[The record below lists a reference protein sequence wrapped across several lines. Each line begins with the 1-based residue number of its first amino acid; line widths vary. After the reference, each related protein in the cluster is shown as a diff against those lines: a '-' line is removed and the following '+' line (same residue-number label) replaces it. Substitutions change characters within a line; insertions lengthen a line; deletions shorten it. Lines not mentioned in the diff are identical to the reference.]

1 MNETLQ
7 NQANPGTYYYS
18 TLASDPDLAEIVEM
32 FIDEM
37 PDRIASLKSE
47 FKTSDWNE
55 LGRLAH
61 QLKGAA
67 GSYGFGQITTLA
79 ASLEVAIRQSQG
91 ELAVNAAFEQLIDGC
106 DRIRSGTGAK

>member
-37 PDRIASLKSE
+37 PDRIAALKSE
-47 FKTSDWNE
+47 FETSNWE
-55 LGRLAH
+55 GLGRLAH

-67 GSYGFGQITTLA
+67 GSYGFSQITSLA
-79 ASLEVAIRQSQG
+79 ANLELAIRQSQG
-91 ELAVNAAFEQLIDGC
+91 EAAVNSAYEQLTNGC
-106 DRIRSGTGAK
+106 SRIRPGSGK

>member
-7 NQANPGTYYYS
+7 TQATPTSYYYS

-37 PDRIASLKSE
+37 PDRIASMKSE
-47 FKTSDWNE
+47 YDTGNWNE
-55 LGRLAH
+55 LGRVAH

-67 GSYGFGQITTLA
+67 GSYGFGQITNLA
-79 ASLEVAIRQSQG
+79 AELEVAIRKSRGQDAINS
-91 ELAVNAAFEQLIDGC
+91 AYDQLIDGC
-106 DRIRSGTGAK
+106 SRIRSGTGSR